1 LGVGGNSEPRVTVDW
16 TEMAAAACV
25 RVRER
30 VGDADGSA
38 QGYQIFHN
46 FHWHW
51 IFARKQKN
59 TENNVIFNG
68 FYWPPKISCYFTGQ
82 LKITKIYIGRPKIVD
97 FLQCL
102 FDCALGLIDQYKM
115 ARI

>member
-1 LGVGGNSEPRVTVDW
+1 
-16 TEMAAAACV
+16 MAAAACV

-30 VGDADGSA
+30 EWETRTEAPKVTK
-38 QGYQIFHN
+38 YFIIFTGIGFSPAN
-46 FHWHW
+46 
-51 IFARKQKN
+51 KKT